1 MKVPEKIPDWL
12 AALPSDALLTT
23 KDMYKM
29 FGYKSGHVMIVSI
42 HNNRVGVQF
51 PDPDYR
57 GRIRKDTTNI
67 IPMSMCR
74 GAALTLRWKAS
85 TIRNFIRHVN
95 RKTVNS

>member
-12 AALPSDALLTT
+12 AVLPSNALLTI

-29 FGYKSGHVMIVSI
+29 FGYSSAASMTSSI
-42 HNNRVGVQF
+42 HKNSAKMQF
-51 PDPDYR
+51 PCPDKT
-57 GRIRKDTTNI
+57 GKLLIKSWFKDTAGHN
-67 IPMSMCR
+67 R
-74 GAALTLRWKAS
+74 TLRWKAS